1 MQRNRFVR
9 TVGVMILLFVLT
21 TAMYAFTAQN
31 TFDGDTAGNAGIG
44 DSTVGGYEVS
54 DISYTFAEDASD
66 IASVEF
72 NLDAPADSVQA
83 RANGTGDWVVCATTG
98 ASPAWT
104 CPIDTDTLELESLE
118 VAAAD

>member
-1 MQRNRFVR
+1 MR
-9 TVGVMILLFVLT
+9 TIGVMVLLFILT

-31 TFDGDTAGNAGIG
+31 TFSGESAGNAGIG
-44 DSTVGGYEVS
+44 DGEVGGYEVS
-54 DISYTFAEDASD
+54 DVSYTFAEDAST

-72 NLDAPADSVQA
+72 NLDAEANSVQA
-83 RANGTGDWVVCATTG
+83 RANAEGDWVVCATTQ
-98 ASPAWT
+98 SNPAWT